1 MTYPLNDSDPLSAT
15 SGFITIVSG
24 LPRSGTSMMMRML
37 AAGGLPVLAD
47 SVRTPDLDNPRG
59 YFELEQVKKLKEDK
73 SWLPEAAGKVVKI
86 VSFLLPEVPAEF
98 PCKVIFL
105 RRALPEVL
113 ASQRQMLIR
122 RGETPD
128 AAEDERLTALYGKHL
143 QHLSAWLARQPN
155 MDVLYVDHRRALE
168 SPQGVAE
175 EVNAFLGAGLD
186 TAAMA
191 AAVEPRLHR
200 HRFELETP

>member
-1 MTYPLNDSDPLSAT
+1 MTLPLNDGDSLPAS

-47 SVRTPDLDNPRG
+47 GVRAPDLDNPRG
-59 YFELEQVKKLKEDK
+59 YFELERVKKLKEDK
-73 SWLPEAAGKVVKI
+73 SWLPEAMGKVVKV
-86 VSFLLPEVPAEF
+86 VSFLLPEVPVEF
-98 PCKVIFL
+98 PCKIIFL
-105 RRALPEVL
+105 RRALPEVI

-122 RGETPD
+122 RGQTPND
-128 AAEDERLTALYGKHL
+128 AEDERLTVLYGKHL

-155 MDVLYVDHRRALE
+155 MEVLYIDHRRALE
-168 SPQGVAE
+168 SPRNVAE
-175 EVNAFLGAGLD
+175 EVNAFLGADLD